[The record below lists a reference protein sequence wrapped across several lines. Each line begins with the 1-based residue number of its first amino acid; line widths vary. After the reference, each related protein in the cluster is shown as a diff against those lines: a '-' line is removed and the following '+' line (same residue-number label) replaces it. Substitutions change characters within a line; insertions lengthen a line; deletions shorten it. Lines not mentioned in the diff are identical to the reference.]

1 MTTPQDD
8 PAIIIIPAR
17 MGSTRLP
24 AKALLRE
31 TGKSLTRHVVESA
44 RGSRL
49 ARRVV
54 VAADDRRIIEDIE
67 SFGGEAVLT
76 GEHPNGT
83 ARLAE
88 AASILGL
95 EDGDIVAN
103 VQGDEPEIDPAL
115 IDDAITLLRGS
126 DADITTVVSP
136 FAPGEDPASP
146 SIVKAVLTRDG
157 RALYFSR
164 ALIPYN
170 REGEVEAGIACPPLK
185 HVGLYVYR
193 CATLKRYADLPEC
206 PIERSER
213 LEQLRALDDGMVIRA
228 VIREATHHG
237 IDTRAD
243 YEAFVDRQ
251 KR

>member
-1 MTTPQDD
+1 MAPPPDGSAT
-8 PAIIIIPAR
+8 IIIPSR

-24 AKALLRE
+24 GKALLRE
-31 TGKSLTRHVVESA
+31 TGKSLTQHVVESA

-49 ARRVV
+49 AQRVV
-54 VAADDRRIIEDIE
+54 VAGDDRRIIEDVE

-83 ARLAE
+83 SRLAE
-88 AASILGL
+88 AASILAL
-95 EDGDIVAN
+95 ADDDIVAN

-115 IDDAITLLRGS
+115 IDDAIALLRET

-136 FAPGEDPASP
+136 FAPDEDPALP
-146 SIVKAVLTRDG
+146 SIVKAVLTRSG

-164 ALIPYN
+164 ALVPHD
-170 REGEVEAGIACPPLK
+170 REGSGGAGSACPPLK

-193 CATLKRYADLPEC
+193 CATLKEYADLPEC

-228 VIREATHHG
+228 VIRRATHHG